1 MPFNPKN
8 KLEPKFGWGCKE
20 HHLDREA
27 IVAAVQELK
36 YDSSWRPHEVVR
48 NIAELLKKF

>member
-1 MPFNPKN
+1 MPSNPEN
-8 KLEPKFGWGCKE
+8 KLEPKFGWGCSE

-27 IVAAVQELK
+27 VVSAVEKLE
-36 YDSSWRPHEVVR
+36 YDSSWRPYEVVR